1 MPTKATS
8 CKPAKVIPCG
18 RKIKGETDD
27 SSKDQ
32 SARCVRD
39 TCIFCDE
46 TFPDPP
52 EESNPAIPYDECKR
66 VMHVMCIPSVHKALS
81 AMCLTGTMT
90 TTMKRWISPVQSAS
104 SWMMMIV
111 TYRSHCKRNRL
122 LHNNY
127 VGCDHFH
134 QKSQQPKLVDY

>member
-66 VMHVMCIPSVHKALS
+66 VMHVMCIPSVNKALFRHVFDRDDADDDEEVDFS
-81 AMCLTGTMT
+81 CPRCFFLDDDDSD
-90 TTMKRWISPVQSAS
+90 ISVS
-104 SWMMMIV
+104 
-111 TYRSHCKRNRL
+111 
-122 LHNNY
+122 
-127 VGCDHFH
+127 F
-134 QKSQQPKLVDY
+134 